1 MPKQYPSRHILKVL
15 QRQGFFIV
23 SQKGSHIKLQ
33 KPGFPKL
40 TTIVPANKKEIP
52 YGTFKAILLQTK
64 LDAET
69 FEKK

>member
-1 MPKQYPSRHILKVL
+1 MSKLFSSKHILKVL
-15 QRQGFFIV
+15 QHKGFFIV

-33 KPGFPKL
+33 KPGQPKL
-40 TTIVPANKKEIP
+40 TTIVPAKRKEIP

-64 LDAET
+64 LDAEV